1 MIDTTGKFLRLGAG
15 GLKPRHP
22 RGDKEQTMK
31 SQKLEMMAAVG
42 LVMAV
47 IVCLVL
53 AGGSSP
59 ASGKQLAPMPAL
71 AVK

>member
-1 MIDTTGKFLRLGAG
+1 
-15 GLKPRHP
+15 
-22 RGDKEQTMK
+22 MK

-53 AGGSSP
+53 AGGTSP
-59 ASGKQLAPMPAL
+59 ASGKQPAPITAL
-71 AVK
+71 AAK